1 MAEYNYDKIK
11 PAPVRTDD
19 KELQRFAED
28 VRRALEEIYKV
39 IKKLTDNKADS

>member
-1 MAEYNYDKIK
+1 MADYDYDKIK

-39 IKKLTDNKADS
+39 IKKLVDSKQDA